1 VLSVEVLSP
10 TATVSF
16 PQDIGGNI
24 GMFAITTLLRYPKA
38 RVVTVEPL
46 HRNRVFLKY
55 NAKKHAVD
63 DRLTILPYAINR
75 WFYNGFEC
83 RFLHSLM
90 ISSPSYE
97 FRTFAV
103 PNMLVFLV
111 DILCMKQ
118 RRHGIT
124 ADGRTVLIKY
134 YENNPA
140 SSRAPKGDELGDPYI
155 ERVPTRSLQVR
166 CP

>member
-1 VLSVEVLSP
+1 MPSMTGLP
-10 TATVSF
+10 F
-16 PQDIGGNI
+16 CR
-24 GMFAITTLLRYPKA
+24 M
-38 RVVTVEPL
+38 
-46 HRNRVFLKY
+46 
-55 NAKKHAVD
+55 
-63 DRLTILPYAINR
+63 RLTS
-75 WFYNGFEC
+75 GFAPMVSNAD
-83 RFLHSLM
+83 FFNSA
-90 ISSPSYE
+90 SYG

-103 PNMLVFLV
+103 PNMLVSLI
-111 DILCMKQ
+111 DMLCMKQ